1 MQTYT
6 IILGILLLT
15 SSILEGHPEEVS
27 QPALFYERIV
37 LDGIPL
43 GKILVQDTGDI
54 FVVTDAPSLMHVD
67 PKKRILGN
75 FPLPGKV
82 LDVYPRKEG
91 GAIVWFS
98 NGLVSVY
105 NRQGKKIQDFSGTEN
120 PINAV
125 FETSQGYFLVRRA
138 MGSWTLYGLSG
149 KKLLSWQENLSE
161 TLPISFSRE
170 DRIVLAEP
178 EGKIQIHQIDGLNLF
193 SFQFPHTLTHVSWM
207 GGSSLVGT
215 SPDGSITVLD
225 GEGRVLNQIR
235 WRKDSMQVV
244 PRTFE
249 TLLHGKD
256 GSLMALDSAG
266 TVLWEKEFPGNLL
279 VDADDCGNVVCLYGD
294 GILTMLSKQ
303 GNPIFSLRLDSQSK
317 LFTTLDI
324 SSKGRFLVAGDID
337 WVLHLVESSFE
348 PAFVPLP
355 SVAKPPLSVT
365 PADLYFQD
373 LALSPFRE
381 KQIRLIEEG
390 RSRTEQAL
398 LESIL
403 YSLRKGLQ
411 TFLSRE
417 NVDPAVRFEAAV
429 LLGEI
434 GDGTDG
440 EFLGSLLKRETNNQ
454 VILGILQGL
463 RTSGKGSTL
472 RVRNDLTWF
481 LSRQGG
487 KIPITVLE
495 ALLDTLWMILDY
507 QGYSLE
513 TDERE
518 AILSLAASS
527 SSVPVHKAITGFL
540 QRMKKP

>member
-6 IILGILLLT
+6 IILGILLFT
-15 SSILEGHPEEVS
+15 SSILGLQPEEVS
-27 QPALFYERIV
+27 KSALSYQRIA

-54 FVVTDAPSLMHVD
+54 FVVTDAPSLIHID
-67 PKKRILGN
+67 PRRRIQGN

-82 LDVYPRKEG
+82 LDVDPRKEG
-91 GAIVWFS
+91 GAIVWFA

-105 NRQGKKIQDFSGTEN
+105 NRQGKKIQDFSGSKN

-138 MGSWTLYGLSG
+138 RGSWTLYGLSG
-149 KKLLSWQENLSE
+149 KKLLSWEEDLSE
-161 TLPISFSRE
+161 TLPISFDRE

-178 EGKIQIHQIDGLNLF
+178 GGKIQIHQIDGLNLS

-225 GEGRVLNQIR
+225 
-235 WRKDSMQVV
+235 
-244 PRTFE
+244 
-249 TLLHGKD
+249 
-256 GSLMALDSAG
+256 SAG
-266 TVLWEKEFPGNLL
+266 TVLWEKEFAGNLL
-279 VDADDCGNVVCLYGD
+279 VDTDDHGNVGCLYGE
-294 GILTMLSKQ
+294 GILTLLSKQ
-303 GNPIFSLRLDSQSK
+303 GSPIFSLFLDSQSK
-317 LFTTLDI
+317 LFTALDI
-324 SSKGRFLVAGDID
+324 SSRGRFLIAGDID

-355 SVAKPPLSVT
+355 SVAKPPVSVT

-381 KQIRLIEEG
+381 KHIRLIEEG

-398 LESIL
+398 LQSIL

-417 NVDPAVRFEAAV
+417 GVDPVLQFEAAV

-463 RTSGKGSTL
+463 RTSGKGSTM

-481 LSRQGG
+481 LSRQGS
-487 KIPITVLE
+487 KMPVTVLE
-495 ALLDTLWMILDY
+495 ALLDTLWIILDY

-518 AILSLAASS
+518 AILSVAASS
-527 SSVPVHKAITGFL
+527 SSVPVHKAITRFL
-540 QRMKKP
+540 QRLEKP